1 MGKRKKIGSRI
12 IAVILCMAIFVS
24 QVNIVEASSA
34 ETSPESENSQ
44 VLFPNDVAEPSTEN
58 SEVSSQ
64 SVEESSTEEAITEE
78 QKNTESQSEAE
89 TDSSDDTSENSSTD
103 NLESYYKDGKICIYN
118 YKQVLQIGTD
128 AVLYTGDKDGN
139 IGSVEAVKTEGDE
152 VTYGLDRQY
161 VLMNDI
167 KMDPDQEWNFPE
179 EFTGTFS
186 SDQDRTDT
194 TIYDSATDTIYIY
207 NRYQMALMYSENA
220 ENEMV
225 MSEDY
230 QAERVGMGQAFT
242 LEDGSHLTYGA
253 SHNYVLASGF
263 TQETPDLIANK
274 EATIS
279 VNDAYPTEYEGRD
292 YFGQVVKTIGNKDY
306 ILIGNEKQLRAIG
319 TDVEVTEPIWRVY
332 ETRKVHY
339 TSIGTPWGHTDWTP
353 SENDGEYTTELYYPG
368 DADLVDFGDY
378 DWSDKELYANDQ
390 GTHKIGDKENLDNKL
405 DTEALKRYV
414 YVGSSLS
421 KEETDTEGN
430 VTQTAGLL
438 TYATDATS
446 NKLNIASG
454 THKYSNDANYIIFR
468 NIDLNSKSWTPMMLS
483 GDMIGSKATG
493 QSTLWNND
501 ASVTNYSKATDFS
514 SNVERPVISNITV
527 NQTEKMDG
535 SKYIGIGFFATVTNE
550 INVADI
556 GVSAGTVTVSN
567 IELQNVSV
575 QNNTNTHKNT
585 QTLISGLTSS
595 LGWLV
600 GGLVDLLVGA
610 LTFGQVKLNLRDTL
624 SALLNARAEDPTI
637 YATGAFA
644 GRLVGDVLIENC
656 DVTGDVQ
663 VSNINS
669 RTGGFVGYTEG
680 VTQYSGLS
688 TVLGTTVDALSSL
701 LNIIPGLGLG
711 DLITILLKKALP
723 VSELIPTGYKNV
735 TIKS

>member
-139 IGSVEAVKTEGDE
+139 IGSGEAVKTEGDE